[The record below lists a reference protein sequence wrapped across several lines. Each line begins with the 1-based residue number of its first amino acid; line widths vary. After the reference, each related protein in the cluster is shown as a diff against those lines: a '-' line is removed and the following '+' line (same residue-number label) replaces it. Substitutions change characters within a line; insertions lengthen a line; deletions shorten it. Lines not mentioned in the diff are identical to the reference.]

1 MSLDFLRKLE
11 DTDVSL
17 WRAVITR
24 NTQTLQIAIS
34 DAVLETNTEKA
45 QYVHVVLAWMD
56 WREIL
61 QS

>member
-1 MSLDFLRKLE
+1 MTLYFLRKLE

-34 DAVLETNTEKA
+34 DSVLEVITEEA
-45 QYVHVVLAWMD
+45 QYVHFVSSWMD